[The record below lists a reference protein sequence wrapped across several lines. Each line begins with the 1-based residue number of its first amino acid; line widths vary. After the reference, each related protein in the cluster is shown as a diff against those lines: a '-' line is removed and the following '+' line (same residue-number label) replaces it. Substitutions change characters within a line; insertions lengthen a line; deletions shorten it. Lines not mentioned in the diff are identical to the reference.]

1 MKKLIWALRV
11 GIVLFGACLVWEQ
24 VQLERHTSQRRTYHQ
39 RRLQRS
45 TAATFKAIR
54 QPQLSDFPAAKVEAA
69 QVWLHLKGTRVIN
82 EATPLHIRKI
92 AAGQRIQPDDP
103 HSAVYHHQMT
113 QIYSDDLQDAT
124 NSVIYARNADNT
136 VLVAHSRSGQRTQV
150 GPVAQNVHTAM
161 PAVQKM
167 KIPAKPSATLL
178 KVVQLII

>member
-136 VLVAHSRSGQRTQV
+136 VLVAHSRSG
-150 GPVAQNVHTAM
+150 
-161 PAVQKM
+161 
-167 KIPAKPSATLL
+167 
-178 KVVQLII
+178 